1 MSIVDGHLVDG
12 PLVQTSA
19 FGGAYAYEVR
29 AGDRLLH
36 AGTVP
41 DLGAHRSFADPRGTP
56 EQHRHHLTDV
66 AVEEFTVRVP
76 ADQLTRETLGSVAVT
91 LHRVKAAAPSRPLTE
106 RSLGDQYLEEMR
118 PVVGLVG
125 LPEWVLPSALAEAGK
140 RTAQG

>member
-1 MSIVDGHLVDG
+1 MADSVTVRPAAGPPGAKRNLAILGDGFTAADQAAYTPWVDTTVM
-12 PLVQTSA
+12 
-19 FGGAYAYEVR
+19 
-29 AGDRLLH
+29 AG
-36 AGTVP
+36 VF
-41 DLGAHRSFADPRGTP
+41 AHDYFF
-56 EQHRHHLTDV
+56 
-66 AVEEFTVRVP
+66 EEFTVRVP

-125 LPEWVLPSALAEAGK
+125 LPEWVLPSALAKAGK